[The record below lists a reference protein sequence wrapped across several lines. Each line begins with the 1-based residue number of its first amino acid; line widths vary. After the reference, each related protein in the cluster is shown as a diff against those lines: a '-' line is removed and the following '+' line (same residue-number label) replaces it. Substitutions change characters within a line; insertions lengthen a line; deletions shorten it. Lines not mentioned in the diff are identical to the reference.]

1 VSWYLELSSLD
12 LATPVLVDS
21 SSNGHL
27 AFNVEQLDRCN
38 TDPGIIF
45 FMLMS
50 FMESI
55 AAKE

>member
-27 AFNVEQLDRCN
+27 AFNVELVQIMNSSWIDAILIQELYFLC
-38 TDPGIIF
+38 
-45 FMLMS
+45 
-50 FMESI
+50 
-55 AAKE
+55 